1 MLDFSSLLLAAAL
14 SGACLSGTMFA
25 IWFTAPRA
33 RFVLTMA
40 CGILV
45 LVAHVVLFWL
55 YARDPSPLLC
65 QAVLALLNLG
75 FLVVCLSAMQYLDV
89 RDYRSAALPSLVVL
103 AASASATFLGFD
115 GIGFIVTYTLVT
127 ALLAAIGVLFWV
139 NGGGHDRRILL
150 VVSVL
155 SGVCGLSFGLCG
167 AALLLKGQ
175 WVLGAAP
182 DNWAE
187 RLNSVVSVACM
198 TGLGALTLSL
208 HHLQAQIELKAETMT
223 DPLTGLMNRRALTSL
238 YGERAFGP
246 FMSVAMFDLDH
257 FKRTNDV
264 FGHPVGDQV
273 LRRFAAVIKKYPRTG
288 VDAFRLGGE
297 EFAVVMSR
305 MTQERAYDIASKI
318 GVAFGAEVVATA
330 LGPLRSTVSGGIGFG
345 RPDGA
350 ALDEVLA
357 EADAALY
364 AAKRAGRN
372 CVMAAKTS
380 GKADP
385 VEPALRSA

>member
-14 SGACLSGTMFA
+14 SGICLSVTMFA
-25 IWFTAPRA
+25 IWFTAPKA
-33 RFVLTMA
+33 GFVLTVA

-45 LVAHVVLFWL
+45 LVAHVILFWR
-55 YARDPSPLLC
+55 YTKDPDPLLC
-65 QAVLALLNLG
+65 QIVLALLTLG
-75 FLVVCLSAMQYLDV
+75 FLILCVSAMQYLGV
-89 RDYRSAALPSLVVL
+89 PGCRRAVAPAL
-103 AASASATFLGFD
+103 AAMAICAVVTFLGLD
-115 GIGFIVTYTLVT
+115 GVGFIVTYTTVT
-127 ALLAAIGVLFWV
+127 ALLSAIGAMFWI
-139 NGGGHDRRILL
+139 NGSHDRRILL
-150 VVSVL
+150 VVSFL
-155 SGVCGLSFGLCG
+155 SGTCAVSFALCG
-167 AALLLKGQ
+167 VVLLTKGQ
-175 WVLGAAP
+175 WTLAVAP

-187 RLNSVVSVACM
+187 RLNSVVAVACM

-238 YGERAFGP
+238 YGERSFGP
-246 FMSVAMFDLDH
+246 FMSVVMFDLDH

-264 FGHPVGDQV
+264 YGHPVGDQV
-273 LRRFAAVIKKYPRTG
+273 LRRFATVIKKYAKTG

-297 EFAVVMSR
+297 EFAIVMSR
-305 MTQERAYDIASKI
+305 MTEERAYDLASKI
-318 GVAFGAEVVATA
+318 GVAFGTEIVPTQ

-345 RPDGA
+345 GDGSS
-350 ALDEVLA
+350 LDEVLA

-372 CVMAAKTS
+372 CVISRKGMS
-380 GKADP
+380 KADP

>member
-14 SGACLSGTMFA
+14 SGTCLSVTMFA

-33 RFVLTMA
+33 SFVLTVA

-45 LVAHVVLFWL
+45 LVAHVILFWQ
-55 YARDPSPLLC
+55 YTRDPDPVLC
-65 QAVLALLNLG
+65 QTALALLSLG
-75 FLVVCLSAMQYLDV
+75 FLIICLSAMQYLGV
-89 RDYRSAALPSLVVL
+89 SDYGRAVVPTLCAMAVCAAV
-103 AASASATFLGFD
+103 TFLGLD
-115 GIGFIVTYTLVT
+115 GIGFVITYATVTV
-127 ALLAAIGVLFWV
+127 LLSAIGAMFWI
-139 NGGGHDRRILL
+139 NGSHDRRILL
-150 VVSVL
+150 VVSFL
-155 SGVCGLSFGLCG
+155 SGTCAVSFALCG
-167 AALLLKGQ
+167 MVLLGKGQ
-175 WVLGAAP
+175 WTLGAAP

-187 RLNSVVSVACM
+187 RLNSVVAVACM

-223 DPLTGLMNRRALTSL
+223 DPLTRLMNRRGLTSL
-238 YGERAFGP
+238 HGERTFGP
-246 FMSVAMFDLDH
+246 FMAIVMFDLDH

-264 FGHPVGDQV
+264 YGHPVGDQV
-273 LRRFAAVIKKYPRTG
+273 LCRFAAVINKYARTG

-297 EFAVVMSR
+297 EFVIVMSR
-305 MTQERAYDIASKI
+305 MTEERAYDLASRI
-318 GVAFGAEVVATA
+318 GVAFGTEVVPTP

-345 RPDGA
+345 GADGRS
-350 ALDEVLA
+350 LDDVLA

-372 CVMAAKTS
+372 CVVSRKGM
-380 GKADP
+380 GKAEP